1 MVPIDDV
8 WTVIVAI
15 FQSQVPVIA
24 VVLKVLLVVLP
35 LVAFFDVPTPSK
47 S

>member
-1 MVPIDDV
+1 MISDT
-8 WTVIVAI
+8 WTVIVGI
-15 FQSQVPVIA
+15 FQWQAPVIA